1 MTASPPPFFALP
13 VLPSPLA
20 ALPAALNHILAR
32 EPWARQQLVEHAGKT
47 LRLTLAPFALSL
59 TLDTEG
65 LVRLAESDAVPNV
78 SIELPPGSLGAIFVQ
93 GPNSALRQVKLE
105 GDAEFA
111 QAVSL
116 VAQNVRWEFEED
128 LSRVVGDIAARRLT
142 RTAQEAAR
150 QVRLGAARA
159 GENLAEYLLEEDPQL
174 VRPRQVRALA
184 DAVRTLRDDLAR
196 LEKRIERQ
204 GRT

>member
-1 MTASPPPFFALP
+1 M
-13 VLPSPLA
+13 
-20 ALPAALNHILAR
+20 
-32 EPWARQQLVEHAGKT
+32 
-47 LRLTLAPFALSL
+47 
-59 TLDTEG
+59 
-65 LVRLAESDAVPNV
+65 
-78 SIELPPGSLGAIFVQ
+78 
-93 GPNSALRQVKLE
+93 
-105 GDAEFA
+105 
-111 QAVSL
+111 
-116 VAQNVRWEFEED
+116 
-128 LSRVVGDIAARRLT
+128 VGDIAARRLT